1 MASCGCQLE
10 FQFGKYNAVR
20 NRLCNPDEVTS
31 IQQVYAFSTMT
42 IKIFTLSTLS
52 IVFALASLAA
62 DVTGKWIAQVPGRDN
77 QTREVVYNFK
87 AEGAKLS
94 GTMSGPQGAEIAISD
109 GKIEGDAIAFSVK
122 LEFNGNS
129 MVRNY
134 SGVVSGDEI
143 KMKSQTQRGA
153 LEFVAK
159 RSK

>member
-1 MASCGCQLE
+1 
-10 FQFGKYNAVR
+10 
-20 NRLCNPDEVTS
+20 
-31 IQQVYAFSTMT
+31 MT

>member
-1 MASCGCQLE
+1 MLKKTLTLVAIS
-10 FQFGKYNAVR
+10 AV
-20 NRLCNPDEVTS
+20 L
-31 IQQVYAFSTMT
+31 T
-42 IKIFTLSTLS
+42 I
-52 IVFALASLAA
+52 LAAAA
-62 DVTGKWIAQVPGRDN
+62 DVTGKWVAQVPGRDG

-87 AEGAKLS
+87 ADGAKLS

-109 GKIEGDAIAFSVK
+109 GKIDGDNIAFDVK

-129 MVRNY
+129 MTRKY

-153 LEFVAK
+153 QEFVAK

>member
-1 MASCGCQLE
+1 ML
-10 FQFGKYNAVR
+10 K
-20 NRLCNPDEVTS
+20 
-31 IQQVYAFSTMT
+31 
-42 IKIFTLSTLS
+42 KILT
-52 IVFALASLAA
+52 LASLTTAFTLMTAAA
-62 DVTGKWIAQVPGRDN
+62 DVTGKWIAQVPGRDG

-87 AEGAKLS
+87 ADGAKLS

-109 GKIEGDAIAFSVK
+109 GKIDGDNIAFNVK

-134 SGVVSGDEI
+134 SGVVAGDEI

-153 LEFVAK
+153 QEFVAK